1 MKAWTLPICSAA
13 NVYLLAAMV
22 FFAMVSYPQF
32 GAVDAAAFPALYK
45 AFTGRIG
52 LPVVTMEFAALLVT
66 FPLYFARPDAT
77 PAWAVH
83 VLVALGVAYF
93 AITFGWHLPAH
104 RALAAGDN
112 SPSAL
117 APLLASQWA
126 RPGVQLARAAL
137 CVGLLATK
145 A

>member
-13 NVYLLAAMV
+13 NVYLLAVMV
-22 FFAMVSYPQF
+22 LFATVIYPGF
-32 GAVDAAAFPALYK
+32 GTVDATAFPAMYK
-45 AFTGRIG
+45 GFTGRIG
-52 LPVVTMEFAALLVT
+52 LPVVAMEFVAFLVV
-66 FPLYFARPDAT
+66 FSLYFARPDTT

-83 VLVALGVAYF
+83 ALVGLGVAYF
-93 AITFGWHLPAH
+93 AITFGWHLPSH

-112 SPSAL
+112 SSAAL

-126 RPGVQLARAAL
+126 RTAVQLARA
-137 CVGLLATK
+137 GLTVWLATRP